1 MRRGAPPVVWA
12 LAVAFLAIEV
22 TLYLSDI
29 GILPRG
35 MRGWAYRHFAFY
47 AIVVRAA
54 ESGQQIPA
62 SYYWTFVTHA
72 FLHGGF
78 LHVVMNSAIFL
89 ALGAHLGR
97 AVGSAVTVLI
107 FLGSAVAGAL
117 GFALLT
123 SESQQFVPMVGASGG
138 IFGML
143 GAMKCWEWR
152 HVSRLGL
159 PKRRFWSTI
168 IAFVAINVL
177 LSVFSGLAGGGVAWE
192 AHLGGFVAGWIAAT
206 VLTPRPGTWVGPI

>member
-1 MRRGAPPVVWA
+1 MRRGAPPVIWA
-12 LAVAFLAIEV
+12 FGLLFVAIEV
-22 TLYLSDI
+22 TLFLSDT
-29 GILPRG
+29 GVLPRG
-35 MRGWAYRHFAFY
+35 LRGWAYQHFAFY
-47 AIVVRAA
+47 AVVFRAA
-54 ESGQQIPA
+54 ESGQNIPLT
-62 SYYWTFVTHA
+62 YYWTFVSHA

-78 LHVVMNSAIFL
+78 LHVLMNTAIFL

-97 AVGSAVTVLI
+97 AVGAATTLMI
-107 FLGSAVAGAL
+107 FFGSVIGGAL
-117 GFALLT
+117 GFGMMT

-159 PKRRFWSTI
+159 PKRRFWTTI
-168 IAFVAINVL
+168 IVFVVINVL
-177 LSVFSGLAGGGVAWE
+177 LSVSSGLAGGGVAWE
-192 AHLGGFVAGWIAAT
+192 AHLGGFIAGWLAGL